1 MAMVKI
7 SPNFQTSQE
16 RNLVAVAIGLT
27 LICGGYLSFL
37 PPLILY
43 FGFPDKL
50 SDSGKHILRQF
61 INFMADVAIIMLVLT
76 VTILGVP
83 FAIVVGTLA
92 AIFVIIILL
101 NVLNNSE
108 VSIPVLFEVLK
119 DSSVI
124 GKTETEKSEPENT
137 TSENSEAENKQ
148 E

>member
-7 SPNFQTSQE
+7 SPEFKTSEE
-16 RNLVAVAIGLT
+16 RNLLALAIGLT
-27 LICGGYLSFL
+27 LLFAGYLSFI
-37 PPLILY
+37 PPLVVY

-61 INFMADVAIIMLVLT
+61 INFMVDIAIIMLVLS
-76 VTILGVP
+76 VSIIGIPLAGLAGV
-83 FAIVVGTLA
+83 VA

-108 VSIPVLFEVLK
+108 VTIPVLFEVLK

-124 GKTETEKSEPENT
+124 NKSE
-137 TSENSEAENKQ
+137 SDNSEQK
-148 E
+148 